1 MVEPSWQAVVTPGT
15 VAGGG
20 CEDVASS
27 VVVVLGVEQF
37 AGLATDAGQR
47 VGAAACAGCAVGG

>member
-27 VVVVLGVEQF
+27 VVVVLM
-37 AGLATDAGQR
+37 LASAWGQLP
-47 VGAAACAGCAVGG
+47 ALAVP